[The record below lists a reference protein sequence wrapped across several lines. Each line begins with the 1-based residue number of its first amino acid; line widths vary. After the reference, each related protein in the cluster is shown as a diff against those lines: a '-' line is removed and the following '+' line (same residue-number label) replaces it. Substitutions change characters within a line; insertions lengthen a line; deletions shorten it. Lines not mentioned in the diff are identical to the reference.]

1 MSCYRCGK
9 SVTAQDRKYGL
20 HKACFS
26 TWFGVEHSAEF
37 ENIIPHSAGSNKP
50 PSEEKWSGVASSFFQ
65 GKFKKYSARLGDKNY
80 LLKIQEQEYPELPQT
95 EYLCNQL
102 AEALRIEIPN
112 YFLITF
118 EEIPAFVC
126 ENFMQKEV
134 SSNLVHIYHYL
145 NEPRDY
151 TCEELYEIVIEK
163 TQKISEAQ
171 RIIDI
176 TLFDSLIG
184 NHDRHG
190 RNLGLIQSGKG
201 FRLSPF
207 YDNPSYLGIEI
218 EALLSAQLEPR
229 GKIATKITED
239 PSIKD
244 YVLEWG
250 RLGQREYIK
259 KIFRKIDINVLV
271 NIIENSYLKNNRK
284 AAFKKLILKRY
295 EELSHAITE

>member
-9 SVTAQDRKYGL
+9 RVITQDRKYGL

-26 TWFGVEHSAEF
+26 AWFGVEHTEEF
-37 ENIIPHSAGSNKP
+37 ENIIPRAGSNEP
-50 PSEEKWSGVASSFFQ
+50 PFEEKWSGVASSFFQ
-65 GKFKKYSARLGDKNY
+65 GKFKKYSARLGHKNY

-102 AEALRIEIPN
+102 ADSLEIAIPN

-118 EEIPAFVC
+118 NEAIPTFVC
-126 ENFMQKEV
+126 ENFMQEEV
-134 SSNLVHIYHYL
+134 SSNLIHIYHYL
-145 NEPRDY
+145 NEPKDY
-151 TCEELYEIVIEK
+151 TCEELYRIVAEK

-171 RIIDI
+171 RLIDI

-218 EALLSAQLEPR
+218 EGLLGAQLEPR
-229 GKIATKITED
+229 GKIATKSTEE

-244 YVLEWG
+244 YVLEWK
-250 RLGQREYIK
+250 RLGQSEYIK

-271 NIIENSYLKNNRK
+271 NKIEDSHLQNNRK